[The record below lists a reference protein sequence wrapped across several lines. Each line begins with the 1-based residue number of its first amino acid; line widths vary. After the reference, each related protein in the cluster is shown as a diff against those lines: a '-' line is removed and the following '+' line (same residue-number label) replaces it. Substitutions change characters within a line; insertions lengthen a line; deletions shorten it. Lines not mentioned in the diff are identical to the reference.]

1 MDRTITGRMLLA
13 MDIDGTSVGSDHR
26 LGQASVA
33 ALRRFRQAGHVV
45 CFASGRNDFDM
56 SNMCGDHR
64 EADYVIGNT
73 GGKLT
78 RTRDDAVLSL
88 HLPEPDCVRALAETC
103 LCHDDCVLYVVA
115 AGYMGVSRMTP
126 GVMDYVRSNGCQPVV
141 YTAAEQLHLRRV
153 EAMMVSGNVQWAIET
168 IGSRSLA
175 LDYVFSEPNV
185 VDITPKGINKWSA
198 LLELCR
204 LEDISPENVVAVGN
218 YLNDRDMIENAGI
231 GVAVGNAEPEIK
243 ALADM
248 VLQRDHNHDAME
260 ELVDKLLAM

>member
-1 MDRTITGRMLLA
+1 MERTITGRMLLA

-88 HLPEPDCVRALAETC
+88 HLPEPDFVRALAETC

-141 YTAAEQLHLRRV
+141 
-153 EAMMVSGNVQWAIET
+153 
-168 IGSRSLA
+168 
-175 LDYVFSEPNV
+175 
-185 VDITPKGINKWSA
+185 
-198 LLELCR
+198 
-204 LEDISPENVVAVGN
+204 
-218 YLNDRDMIENAGI
+218 
-231 GVAVGNAEPEIK
+231 
-243 ALADM
+243 
-248 VLQRDHNHDAME
+248 
-260 ELVDKLLAM
+260 